1 MGKVD
6 KQIRKFQEHLSAGEY
21 IVHFNDLPLVVTGL
35 WERTGDDISES
46 SGSLIA
52 TNQRLVFFFKV
63 LGVLNIQTFPYSEIS
78 RIEHSKDLLWS
89 QARVITSG
97 GSSTIKLV
105 NEHIVLSKIVEFANL
120 QVSQGSAVA
129 QSVSAESTNLI
140 EQIKQL
146 SELHQSGIL
155 TDEEFASKKQILL
168 DRM

>member
-6 KQIRKFQEHLSAGEY
+6 KQVKKFQEHLSAGEY
-21 IVHFNDLPLVVTGL
+21 IVHFDDFPLVVTGL

-46 SGSLIA
+46 AGSLIA
-52 TNQRLVFFFKV
+52 TNQRLVFFFKS
-63 LGVLNIQTFPYSEIS
+63 LGVLNIQTFPYTEIS
-78 RIEHSKDLLWS
+78 RIEHSKDLIWS
-89 QARVITSG
+89 QAKVITSG
-97 GSSTIKLV
+97 GSSTIKMV
-105 NEHIVLSKIVEFANL
+105 NEHKVLSKIVEFANL
-120 QVSQGSAVA
+120 QVSQGSARA
-129 QSVSAESTNLI
+129 QSGNQEGANVP